1 MNNTEEQIQTIRKL
15 PDEERKQVT
24 KGSSPDTNSTE
35 VEMINSTRNSGAP
48 NTPTYTCGN
57 EDLRNELDTL
67 SSSSKT
73 VDRSSAHSEFH
84 SMETA
89 TKATQPED
97 TD

>member
-1 MNNTEEQIQTIRKL
+1 
-15 PDEERKQVT
+15 
-24 KGSSPDTNSTE
+24 TE
-35 VEMINSTRNSGAP
+35 VEMINSTVNELIPSEILMTDVLDTKNNMLAQQGNSGAP
-48 NTPTYTCGN
+48 NTPTYTRGN
-57 EDLRNELDTL
+57 KDLRDKLDTL